1 MWQAPNCSAC
11 CCLLCVCDCV
21 SSWKTCCWV
30 NDSFFF
36 LCLKWK
42 WGPDLNK
49 WSTTLWK
56 SVLVCDSLQLLYSV
70 KDLLLWVLDNILLK
84 TFPAQGGAVISL
96 VFPKSPWWFWSRSF
110 RDEKKIQQKCL
121 LLLLLLNT
129 LKAFTNMYS
138 LLMIFNCTLVC
149 SKTQRSIVLL
159 YLMQQARIFLLW
171 IKDLKNK
178 KQWENTNTLTW
189 FNQLTLLRSVNTG
202 QCAK

>member
-1 MWQAPNCSAC
+1 MKKCPSLWFTTITLFCEGFFYFEY
-11 CCLLCVCDCV
+11 LITFY
-21 SSWKTCCWV
+21 WKPFRHKV
-30 NDSFFF
+30 A
-36 LCLKWK
+36 
-42 WGPDLNK
+42 
-49 WSTTLWK
+49 
-56 SVLVCDSLQLLYSV
+56 LLY
-70 KDLLLWVLDNILLK
+70 LWYFLK
-84 TFPAQGGAVISL
+84 ACGGFGV
-96 VFPKSPWWFWSRSF
+96 
-110 RDEKKIQQKCL
+110 DEKKIQQKCL